1 LKLGLLLSL
10 ILALTFR
17 ASAEAS
23 DTAIQILPQQD
34 APVSIVNCS
43 LAKQSVQIARGVSVE
58 GLNTGTVFKN
68 DTSKTIEAVTFNFAM
83 LDSSGA
89 ILESRFKEST
99 GAFSPGIVID
109 NIHWLNVDS
118 WPTLGEMI
126 CSVSRVS
133 FQDGTVWYAH
143 P

>member
-1 LKLGLLLSL
+1 M
-10 ILALTFR
+10 LALTNS

-34 APVSIVNCS
+34 APVSIVTCS

-58 GLNTGTVFKN
+58 GLNTGIVFKN
-68 DTSKTIEAVTFNFAM
+68 NTSKTVVAVTFNFTM
-83 LDSSGA
+83 VDSSGA
-89 ILESRFKEST
+89 VLETRSKQST
-99 GAFSPGIVID
+99 GAFSSAIVID
-109 NIHWLNVDS
+109 NIHWLDVDS
-118 WPTLGEMI
+118 WPTLGEMS

-133 FQDGTVWYAH
+133 FQDGVVWYSQ